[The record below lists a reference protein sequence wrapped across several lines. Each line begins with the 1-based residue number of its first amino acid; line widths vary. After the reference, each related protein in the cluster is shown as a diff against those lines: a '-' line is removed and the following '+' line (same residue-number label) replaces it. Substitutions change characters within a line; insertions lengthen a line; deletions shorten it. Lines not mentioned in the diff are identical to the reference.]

1 MTRLVLVVDDNPS
14 VRMLVREYLEAHDYQ
29 VITASN
35 GREAL
40 MLAQTQAPDLVLLD
54 IMMPEIDGYEVVRRL
69 RRQRTTPIIL
79 LTARLE
85 ESDKVHGLDLG
96 ADDYITK
103 PFGMAELL
111 ARVRAVLRR
120 GRGESVHEQ
129 SVIRAADIV
138 VDRDTRSVRVGPRH
152 VDLTPSEFELLTI
165 LASAPGRVRS
175 RSELLLQLQGEDSER
190 IERTIDVHI
199 RNLRSKIERDPAHPR
214 YIQTVFGVGYR
225 FGPVEPEAPS

>member
-1 MTRLVLVVDDNPS
+1 MARLILVVDDNPS
-14 VRMLVREYLEAHDYQ
+14 VRMLVREYLEAHDFQ
-29 VITASN
+29 VVTASN

-40 MLAQTQAPDLVLLD
+40 MLAQTQVPDLVLLD

-69 RRQRTTPIIL
+69 RRNRTTPVIL
-79 LTARLE
+79 LTARLD

-103 PFGMAELL
+103 PFGMAELI
-111 ARVRAVLRR
+111 ARIRAVLRR
-120 GRGESVHEQ
+120 GHGDIAHDQ
-129 SVIRAADIV
+129 GVIRAADIII
-138 VDRDTRSVRVGPRH
+138 DRDTRGVRVGPRH
-152 VDLTPSEFELLTI
+152 IDLTPSEFELLAI
-165 LASAPGRVRS
+165 LAAAPGRVRS
-175 RSELLLQLQGEDSER
+175 RAELLLHLQGEDSER

-225 FGPVEPEAPS
+225 FGPIEPEAPS

>member
-1 MTRLVLVVDDNPS
+1 
-14 VRMLVREYLEAHDYQ
+14 MLVREYLEAHDFQ

-40 MLAQTQAPDLVLLD
+40 MLAQTQVPDLVLLD

-69 RRQRTTPIIL
+69 RRNRTTPVIL
-79 LTARLE
+79 LTARLD

-103 PFGMAELL
+103 PFGMAELI
-111 ARVRAVLRR
+111 ARIRAVLRR
-120 GRGESVHEQ
+120 GHGDIAHDQ
-129 SVIRAADIV
+129 GVIRAADIII
-138 VDRDTRSVRVGPRH
+138 DRDTRGVRVGPRH
-152 VDLTPSEFELLTI
+152 IDLTPSEFELLAI
-165 LASAPGRVRS
+165 LAAAPGRVRS
-175 RSELLLQLQGEDSER
+175 RAELLLHLQGEDSER

-199 RNLRSKIERDPAHPR
+199 RNLRSKIEHDPAHPR

-225 FGPVEPEAPS
+225 FGPIEPEAPS